1 MKQRVEVKFEC
12 EAERVPSNPDVWGCT
27 LPDGKY
33 IRVPSE
39 YVKPI
44 MAVEPT
50 ESAFY
55 KLTYASGHKG
65 VAHRTSNFWY
75 LTGVQGEHS
84 WEELGNIIEIEKI
97 EL

>member
-12 EAERVPSNPDVWGCT
+12 EARRITHSDNWECY
-27 LPDGKY
+27 LPEADRWVNIPGQ
-33 IRVPSE
+33 

-55 KLTYASGHKG
+55 KFTYANGHKG

-84 WEELGNIIEIEKI
+84 WEELGNIIEVEKI